1 MGFGIP
7 FGESGGL
14 AFFSLQTL
22 GLLLESVCQSIAAKV
37 GLRIGSSFSR
47 AVGYIWVSVF
57 MLWTT
62 PLWANPILVSLASD
76 GVGVMSPWLGFPA
89 GSF

>member
-7 FGESGGL
+7 FEESGGVV
-14 AFFSLQTL
+14 FFSLQIL
-22 GLLLESVCQSIAAKV
+22 GLVLESVCQSIAAKV
-37 GLRIGSSFSR
+37 GLRTGARLSR

-57 MLWTT
+57 MLWTA
-62 PLWANPILVSLASD
+62 PVWANPILVNLASD
-76 GVGVMSPWLGFPA
+76 GVNVMSPWLGFPA